1 MMTTGISFRRRRP
14 SRRNRYG
21 VRPQIFLTVIFFAAV
36 LLFMV
41 GGAGEHLSAQK
52 AASSGGSFPDTTSRN
67 GKEIYLKSCAVCH
80 GEQGQG
86 TAGPNLTDRFWIHG
100 GGIKNISATVLEG
113 VPGKGMIGWKALL
126 SAAEVQKVSG
136 YVLSL
141 QDTKPPKGKKPEG
154 QYYK

>member
-1 MMTTGISFRRRRP
+1 MMATGISLRSRSP
-14 SRRNRYG
+14 SRRTRCG
-21 VRPQIFLTVIFFAAV
+21 VRPQMFLTVISFAAF
-36 LLFMV
+36 LLFML
-41 GGAGEHLSAQK
+41 GGAGERLSAQK
-52 AASSGGSFPDTTSRN
+52 AVSFGGSVPDTTARN
-67 GKEIYLKSCAVCH
+67 GKAIYLKSCAVCH
-80 GEQGQG
+80 GDQGQG

-126 SAAEVQKVSG
+126 SAAEVRNVSG